1 MCCLHHLCSGVLERA
16 DASDQPTHSKRMQNL
31 KPRSPHTLFVSLV
44 GVALLATLALASIT
58 QDHAAANANTSPDH
72 AHHHAA
78 SAAAPVATTSVDIQ
92 GFAFSPSEITVNIGD
107 TVVWTN
113 KDGAAHTVTFKD
125 NVLPGSPT
133 LTNGGVFS
141 HTFTSAG
148 TFEYFCAFHGGMK
161 GKVVVNG
168 AQSAATATPTTSTT
182 PAATGTPIATSTATP
197 TPAASGT
204 PLPPC
209 LMTTVT
215 FGKENASVQT
225 NATGQG
231 VFVIYPASNKVTY
244 NISFANLSSAET
256 AAHFHGFASAG
267 STAPALVNLAAGSP
281 KIGVWQYT
289 DAQENGLLSGQV
301 YVNVHSTNYP
311 GGEIRAQLTSFKI
324 CQQVNLPLLQNK

>member
-1 MCCLHHLCSGVLERA
+1 
-16 DASDQPTHSKRMQNL
+16 MQNL
-31 KPRSPHTLFVSLV
+31 KPRSPHTLFVSLI
-44 GVALLATLALASIT
+44 GIALLATLALASIP
-58 QDHAAANANTSPDH
+58 QDHATANANAPQVH
-72 AHHHAA
+72 AHYHAA
-78 SAAAPVATTSVDIQ
+78 AAAPVATTSVDIQ
-92 GFAFSPSEITVNIGD
+92 NFAFSPGEISVNVGD

-113 KDGAAHTVTFKD
+113 KDGPRHNVTFKD
-125 NVLPGSPT
+125 NGLPSST
-133 LTNGGVFS
+133 NLSNGGTFS

-148 TFEYFCAFHGGMK
+148 TFEYFCSLHSGMT

-168 AQSAATATPTTSTT
+168 AQSAATATPTVSTT

-197 TPAASGT
+197 TPAATGT

-231 VFVIYPASNKVTY
+231 VFVIYPASNQVTY

-256 AAHFHGFASAG
+256 AAHFHGFAPAG
-267 STAPALVNLAAGSP
+267 STAPVLINLAAGSP

-301 YVNVHSTNYP
+301 YANVHSTNYP
-311 GGEIRAQLTSFKI
+311 GGEIRAQLTGFKI
-324 CQQVNLPLLQNK
+324 CQQVNLPALHQK